1 MKQNKPALWIC
12 FALFVVCYTASA
24 SLAAA
29 RIPAWMDE
37 VLTLWAIRLPSAAD
51 VYSALAHGSEFSP
64 PVYLIALHYYM
75 QLAGGSLLALRLP
88 SIAAALVTGGCTFVL
103 LRRHLGL
110 ARACFGACLV
120 LESVYN
126 YAVQMRP
133 YSAVTA
139 VFALA
144 LLLWDSLNRKPA
156 WWRSVL
162 IGLLLALAISMHFY
176 AVLFVVCMGLI
187 ELLYTFHTRK
197 VRFVQWCALTAA
209 GASILI
215 WLPLIHASGR
225 YAAND
230 SNGLAYYARPLLF
243 SLVWA
248 YTHLF
253 LDGYWVILPLLAA
266 FVTVLIGRALNYSDD
281 IEEQP
286 DQAGLTSIVLGLLLL
301 PLLVFLFSKAVTKT
315 FNERYLLATVIG
327 SCALI
332 AASIPPTAFFRRM
345 APLILLF
352 ATFLTLNHTHTAPKR
367 DATFASH
374 VPGPYPIVV
383 ADGLQ
388 YFPLAEGARSEIKS
402 RIAYMTLP
410 EGTPSGDLTNE
421 HQIKRWKAIN
431 PNLFVED
438 SDRFLRENANF
449 YVVDMQTSDDTPA
462 HYLLEKH
469 RIELVD
475 QVGNTLIYKS
485 RVP

>member
-1 MKQNKPALWIC
+1 
-12 FALFVVCYTASA
+12 
-24 SLAAA
+24 
-29 RIPAWMDE
+29 
-37 VLTLWAIRLPSAAD
+37 
-51 VYSALAHGSEFSP
+51 
-64 PVYLIALHYYM
+64 
-75 QLAGGSLLALRLP
+75 
-88 SIAAALVTGGCTFVL
+88 
-103 LRRHLGL
+103 
-110 ARACFGACLV
+110 
-120 LESVYN
+120 
-126 YAVQMRP
+126 
-133 YSAVTA
+133 
-139 VFALA
+139 
-144 LLLWDSLNRKPA
+144 
-156 WWRSVL
+156 
-162 IGLLLALAISMHFY
+162 
-176 AVLFVVCMGLI
+176 
-187 ELLYTFHTRK
+187 
-197 VRFVQWCALTAA
+197 
-209 GASILI
+209 
-215 WLPLIHASGR
+215 
-225 YAAND
+225 
-230 SNGLAYYARPLLF
+230 
-243 SLVWA
+243 LVWA

-352 ATFLTLNHTHTAPKR
+352 AAFLTLNHTHTAPKR
-367 DATFASH
+367 DESFASH

-402 RIAYMTLP
+402 RIAYVTLP

-421 HQIKRWKAIN
+421 HQIERWKAIN
-431 PNLFVED
+431 PNLLVED
-438 SDRFLRENANF
+438 SDRFLRENPEF

-485 RVP
+485 RTP